1 MALEKIIEDDKYE
14 IVTEYKHIQIRTAT
28 VIKDDGVEI
37 SRTFSRRVLQ
47 CGQLDASNNLVET
60 NVSGESAEIQSLC
73 NTFWTTTVKDTWKAF
88 LISQKTLPGS

>member
-37 SRTFSRRVLQ
+37 SRTYKRRVLH
-47 CGQLDASNNLVET
+47 CGQLDANNNLTET
-60 NVSGESAEIQSLC
+60 NVAGESVEIQALC
-73 NTFWTTTVKDTWKAF
+73 NTFWTTTVKDAWKAF
-88 LISQKTLPGS
+88 LLSQQTLSGS

>member
-37 SRTFSRRVLQ
+37 SRTYKRRVLH
-47 CGQLDASNNLVET
+47 CGQLDANNNLIET
-60 NVSGESAEIQSLC
+60 NVARESAEIQTLC
-73 NTFWTTTVKDTWKAF
+73 NAFWTTTVKDAWKAF
-88 LISQKTLPGS
+88 LLSQQTLPGS

>member
-73 NTFWTTTVKDTWKAF
+73 NTFWTTTVKDAWKAF
-88 LISQKTLPGS
+88 LISQQTLPGS

>member
-37 SRTFSRRVLQ
+37 SRTYKRRVLH
-47 CGQLDASNNLVET
+47 CGQLDENNNLVET

-88 LISQKTLPGS
+88 LLSQQTLPGS

>member
-37 SRTFSRRVLQ
+37 SRTYKRRVLH
-47 CGQLDASNNLVET
+47 CGQLDASNNLLET
-60 NVSGESAEIQSLC
+60 NVAEESAEIQALC
-73 NTFWTTTVKDTWKAF
+73 NTFWTTTIKDAWKAF
-88 LISQKTLPGS
+88 LLSQQTLPGS

>member
-47 CGQLDASNNLVET
+47 CGQLDANNNLVET
-60 NVSGESAEIQSLC
+60 NISGESAEIQSLC
-73 NTFWTTTVKDTWKAF
+73 NIFWTTTVKDAWKAF
-88 LISQKTLPGS
+88 LISQKTLSGS

>member
-37 SRTFSRRVLQ
+37 SRTYKRRVLH
-47 CGQLDASNNLVET
+47 CGQLDENNNLVET
-60 NVSGESAEIQSLC
+60 DVSGESDEIKALC
-73 NTFWTTTVKDTWKAF
+73 TAFWTTTVKDKWKAF
-88 LISQKTLPGS
+88 LLSELTLPGS

>member
-14 IVTEYKHIQIRTAT
+14 VVTEYKHIQIRTAT

-47 CGQLDASNNLVET
+47 CGQLNESDILVET
-60 NVSGESAEIQSLC
+60 DVSGESAEIQTLC
-73 NTFWTTTVKDTWKAF
+73 TAFWTSAVKDAWKAF
-88 LISQKTLPGS
+88 LLSQQTLPGS

>member
-14 IVTEYKHIQIRTAT
+14 VVTEYKHVQIRTAT

-47 CGQLDASNNLVET
+47 CGQLNESNNLVET
-60 NVSGESAEIQSLC
+60 DVSGESTEIQALC
-73 NTFWTTTVKDTWKAF
+73 TAFWTSTVKDAWKAF
-88 LISQKTLPGS
+88 LLSQQTLPVS

>member
-37 SRTFSRRVLQ
+37 SRTYKRRVLH
-47 CGQLDASNNLVET
+47 CGQLDASNNLLET
-60 NVSGESAEIQSLC
+60 NVSGESAEIQALC
-73 NTFWTTTVKDTWKAF
+73 NTFWTTTIKDAWKAF
-88 LISQKTLPGS
+88 LLSQQTLSGS

>member
-60 NVSGESAEIQSLC
+60 NVSEESAEIQSLC
-73 NTFWTTTVKDTWKAF
+73 NTFWTTTIKDAWKAF
-88 LISQKTLPGS
+88 LISQQTIPGS